1 MHNMQVI
8 SMVTVKGY
16 KSSATVLYKRN
27 TGIQDDSEYMK
38 KSKRFSL
45 SQSLAQHPGKRG
57 FLLGERAAPWR
68 KRAATFWKK
77 AAPQE
82 KKAALF
88 APAGWPRIWQT
99 RLNVKSM
106 HFVLNSC

>member
-1 MHNMQVI
+1 
-8 SMVTVKGY
+8 MVTVKGY

-99 RLNVKSM
+99 KLNVKNM
-106 HFVLNSC
+106 EFMLKPC

>member
-1 MHNMQVI
+1 
-8 SMVTVKGY
+8 MVTVKGY

-88 APAGWPRIWQT
+88 APTGR
-99 RLNVKSM
+99 S
-106 HFVLNSC
+106 